1 MRICKGDTTETLWFQ
16 YKTHKEKK
24 NHECPALRTVYGDSK
39 IKRMNLT
46 FIFLWNKKIKSYSE
60 LPASAFYIQIDS

>member
-1 MRICKGDTTETLWFQ
+1 MRIRKGDTTETLWFQ

-24 NHECPALRTVYGDSK
+24 NHECPALRTVLRTVYGDSK

-46 FIFLWNKKIKSYSE
+46 FIFL
-60 LPASAFYIQIDS
+60 